1 MIIHNGAVP
10 GMLSEFMDL
19 PFINAC
25 TAFNFNGT
33 NANMEREIEGGKE
46 YVSASLPL
54 IIAAKGLVEESDL
67 IIPNMERYYD
77 ARTKPLTIK
86 QTAKKI

>member
-1 MIIHNGAVP
+1 MILLSWVENLLISFGAVP

-33 NANMEREIEGGKE
+33 NATWRKLKE
-46 YVSASLPL
+46 EKSMLVLRSLY
-54 IIAAKGLVEESDL
+54 GS
-67 IIPNMERYYD
+67 
-77 ARTKPLTIK
+77 
-86 QTAKKI
+86 KKD